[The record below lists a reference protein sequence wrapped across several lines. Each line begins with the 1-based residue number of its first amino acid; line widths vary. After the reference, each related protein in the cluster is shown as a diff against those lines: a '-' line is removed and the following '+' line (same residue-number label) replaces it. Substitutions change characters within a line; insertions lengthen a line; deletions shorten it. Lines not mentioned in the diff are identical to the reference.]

1 MLLLLTTE
9 PFLQTHTFVLNY
21 MFMCVSLGGFM
32 HLSVVSFGGQKR
44 VSDPLER
51 ELQMVVVLLNGWCAG
66 NQTLVLHK
74 DSVYS

>member
-1 MLLLLTTE
+1 
-9 PFLQTHTFVLNY
+9 
-21 MFMCVSLGGFM
+21 M

-44 VSDPLER
+44 VSDSLER